1 MARPKRHMRMFRPLP
16 VAIGLRYLRAKR
28 RNGFISF
35 ISLASILGIALG
47 VTVLITTLAV
57 MSGFQK
63 EIRDRLL
70 QMSAHATVS
79 ADGEPMTD
87 WQHAVDVAMKDPRV
101 VGAAPYI
108 EIQGMLAGPRVQGA
122 VVQGVDPALEP
133 KVSVLGEK
141 MQKGSLDSLQ
151 PGEFNILLGKE
162 LALWIGVDVGDSV
175 VATLAEIQ
183 GTPAGAMPRTKRFKV
198 SGIFEAGS
206 NEVDRGVAFVNM
218 SDLERVL
225 RTEGA
230 TGVRLKLHDM
240 DQAYTVARDLA
251 LNLDGYYR
259 VMDWTQQNANLY
271 HSLRME
277 KTVMGILLSLII
289 LMGAFTLVNSQVM
302 LVTDK
307 QADIAILRTLGLTPG
322 GVMQVFMV
330 QGTLIGV
337 IGTVLGAIGGV
348 TLTLN
353 LERILDG
360 IEKLFNITLLP
371 EDVYYITGLPTDMQA
386 WDVTVTLLTALL
398 MSFLATLYPAWR
410 AARTQPAEALRYE

>member
-1 MARPKRHMRMFRPLP
+1 MFKPVP

-47 VTVLITTLAV
+47 VTVLITTMAV

-70 QMSAHATVS
+70 QFAAHATVV
-79 ADGEPMTD
+79 ADGVPMQD
-87 WQHAVDVAMKDPRV
+87 WQRALAVAAADPRV
-101 VGAAPYI
+101 AGAAPFI
-108 EIQGMLAGPRVQGA
+108 ETEALLSGPRKQPAMVRGI
-122 VVQGVDPALEP
+122 VPALEDQ
-133 KVSVLGEK
+133 VSVLSEK
-141 MQKGSLDSLQ
+141 MKRGSDTSLAD
-151 PGEFNILLGKE
+151 GSYNILLGQE
-162 LALWIGVDVGDSV
+162 LALWLGVDVGDQV
-175 VATLAEIQ
+175 TVMLPEFQ
-183 GTPAGAMPRTKRFKV
+183 GSPMGAMPRYKRFTV
-198 SGIFEAGS
+198 SGVFEAGY
-206 NEVDRGVAFVNM
+206 NDIDRGLAVVNM
-218 SDLERVL
+218 ADLQRVL
-225 RTEGA
+225 RMDGA
-230 TGVRLKLHDM
+230 SGVRLMLHDM
-240 DQAYTVARDLA
+240 NQAYEVARDLA
-251 LNLDGYYR
+251 LKLPGYYR
-259 VMDWTQQNANLY
+259 VSDWTRENANLY
-271 HSLRME
+271 QSLKME

-330 QGTLIGV
+330 QGTLIGI
-337 IGTVLGAIGGV
+337 IGTVLGFIGGV
-348 TLTLN
+348 TLTWN

-360 IEKLFNITLLP
+360 IEALFNVTLLP
-371 EDVYYITGLPTDMQA
+371 EDVYYITGLPTDMQTN
-386 WDVTVTLLTALL
+386 DVVLTLVVALV